1 MTTAE
6 PGPGERREDVDRPVL
21 LFLGQHRSGPSRKME
36 SLVAWVKVTRR
47 NRLRVVHVD
56 ADEEPALVRRL
67 GISTLPALVILR
79 DRRVLGRLEGR
90 ATGREIDELIR
101 PHV

>member
-1 MTTAE
+1 MTTADAR
-6 PGPGERREDVDRPVL
+6 GGERREDAEPPAL
-21 LFLGQHRSGPSRKME
+21 LFLGQTRSGPSRKME

-47 NRLRVVHVD
+47 NRLRVIQVD
-56 ADEEPALVRRL
+56 ADVNQALVRRL
-67 GISTLPALVILR
+67 GVSTLPALVLVKH
-79 DRRVLGRLEGR
+79 RRILGRLEGR